1 MGHTPVIE
9 AGRVQSWRRKG
20 IKQHLKNLLFDQ
32 LSNRFTFN
40 QTVPGAGERA
50 LPTTVVHKVSDS
62 FREGEHKTTMISVRK
77 PRARVIAGP
86 NSASGKEYKG
96 TTKAVSIFY
105 NVQRFPMAVRSKSVS
120 GRMTN
125 FHKIA
130 EGTSDTI
137 HTLMAEQSEVD
148 YDVAMLT
155 GAEQGLWDPAAWED
169 SEYGS
174 DMNHPLEKVFHPNVY
189 AWINGAAVKN
199 TWDPTYATALSNL
212 ETLTDT
218 EMDNGDGMSLAAVD
232 KMHLIAT
239 RTLAPIGGMNGVNE
253 IKWVVI
259 MSDTAWFQLS
269 QDNATN
275 GARDLFKYTE
285 KGFERVINGWHG
297 VYRNMA
303 FFVRQRS
310 PLLDNTSGTL
320 SIQYMGPWGDDRVP
334 QEKASSDGTMEV
346 TYVCGAGAWGLADI
360 EDLDYE
366 KEGKDYNF
374 NQNMCGIRTKG
385 IMRIDLDDTPQVAT
399 ANRINET
406 SFVFLTATTAAAITT

>member
-1 MGHTPVIE
+1 MGHTTVVEP
-9 AGRVQSWRRKG
+9 GRVQSWRRKG
-20 IKQHLKNLLFDQ
+20 IKQHLNGLLFDAI
-32 LSNRFTFN
+32 SNRFTFN
-40 QTVPGAGERA
+40 QTVPGAGERK

-62 FREGEHKTTMISVRK
+62 FKEGEYKTTMISIRK
-77 PRARVIAGP
+77 PNARVIAGP

-120 GRMTN
+120 GRMGN
-125 FHKIA
+125 FYKIA
-130 EGTSDTI
+130 EATSDII
-137 HTLMAEQSEVD
+137 HTLMAEQSDVD
-148 YDVAMLT
+148 YDTAMLT
-155 GAEQGLWDPAAWED
+155 GAEQGLWDPAAWEN

-189 AWINGAAVKN
+189 AWVNGAAVKN
-199 TWDPTYATALSNL
+199 TWDTDFDTALSNL
-212 ETLTDT
+212 EDITDT

-239 RTLAPIGGMNGVNE
+239 RSIAPIGGMNGLNE
-253 IKWVVI
+253 VKWVVI

-269 QDNATN
+269 QDSATN

-285 KGFERVINGWHG
+285 KGYERVINGWQG

-303 FFVRQRS
+303 FFVRQRQ
-310 PLLDNTSGTL
+310 PLIDNTSGTL
-320 SIQYMGPWGDDRVP
+320 AIQYQGPWGDDRVP
-334 QEKASSDGTMEV
+334 QEKGSSDGTMEV

-366 KEGKDYNF
+366 REGLDYNF
-374 NQNMCGIRTKG
+374 NQGMCGIRTKG
-385 IMRIDLDDTPQVAT
+385 VQRIDLDQTVAAT
-399 ANRINET
+399 TDRENES